1 MEAFERF
8 EYLLLS
14 TPYDGLSAE
23 DQQWLTKLGVTKV
36 AYAQQR
42 EVLLSAR
49 EQLRVQGAPPAASP
63 VLREALAT
71 RRGALARVRFSK
83 SWQLAAA
90 SIIGILVGYGLSFYP
105 ARPVEASAE
114 QVRHEQPPVQLRT
127 DTVFLEKEVLLP
139 PKIVYRERVLR
150 DTVYVMPVASTA
162 EQPPEILPTTRQEDL
177 PNFSRNAQQTE
188 SLLKVLV
195 EVY

>member
-1 MEAFERF
+1 M
-8 EYLLLS
+8 
-14 TPYDGLSAE
+14 
-23 DQQWLTKLGVTKV
+23 
-36 AYAQQR
+36 
-42 EVLLSAR
+42 
-49 EQLRVQGAPPAASP
+49 
-63 VLREALAT
+63 
-71 RRGALARVRFSK
+71 
-83 SWQLAAA
+83 
-90 SIIGILVGYGLSFYP
+90 
-105 ARPVEASAE
+105 
-114 QVRHEQPPVQLRT
+114 RHEQPPVQLRT